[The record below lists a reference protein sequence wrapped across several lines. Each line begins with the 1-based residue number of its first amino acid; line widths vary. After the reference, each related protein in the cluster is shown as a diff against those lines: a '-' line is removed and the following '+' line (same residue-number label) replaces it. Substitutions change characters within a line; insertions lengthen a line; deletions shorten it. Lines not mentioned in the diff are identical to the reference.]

1 MFLHAVDILDAETGG
16 EDGNL
21 DLLTQ
26 IGVEEYAPLELI
38 VTVEVRHEL
47 IDLVHLLHTQSL
59 VIGFVCGEG
68 DTEQNLLGIVDVVV
82 VEQRRVKR
90 ALDSFAQSAL
100 ALAVTGTHDGH
111 AAVFEHGAH
120 VVEDEVDDASAGND
134 FGDALGS
141 HAQRV
146 VDLFP
151 GVEHRQVCIYFA
163 QPLVVDDQQS
173 IYVLC
178 QFLHTVEGSVDFL
191 FAFQ

>member
-1 MFLHAVDILDAETGG
+1 MFLHAVDIFDTETGG

-26 IGVEEYAPLELI
+26 IGVEEYAPLGLI

-68 DTEQNLLGIVDVVV
+68 DTEQNLLGVVDVVV
-82 VEQRRVKR
+82 VEQRRVESVV
-90 ALDSFAQSAL
+90 DGFAQSAL

-111 AAVFEHGAH
+111 VAVFEHGAH
-120 VVEDEVDDASAGND
+120 VVEVEVDDASAGND
-134 FGDALGS
+134 FGDALGC

-151 GVEHRQVCIYFA
+151 GVEQRKVCIYFA
-163 QPLVVDDQQS
+163 QPLIVDDQQS
-173 IYVLC
+173 VYVLC

-191 FAFQ
+191 FAFP